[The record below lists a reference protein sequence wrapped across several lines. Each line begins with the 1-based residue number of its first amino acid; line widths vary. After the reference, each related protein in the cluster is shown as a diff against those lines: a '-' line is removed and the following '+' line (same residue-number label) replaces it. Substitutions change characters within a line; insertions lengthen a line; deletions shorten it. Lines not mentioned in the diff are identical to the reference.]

1 VTDKLELRWAVA
13 AVLAVECLTFS
24 SSAVAYPLD
33 AYPETGI
40 RRLEGL
46 RLANEGKVADVKQPR
61 GALLPLK
68 EVDLRLVGSSFDLP
82 PSDPEFNKRL
92 AGLLGGSLGGYGLAV
107 LDLTDPA
114 KPRYAEHNGDY
125 KQNVGSVGKIV
136 VALALFQALAD
147 VYPNDMAARQRILRT
162 TNVTADGF
170 SQYDHHTVRMF
181 NVETKALT
189 RRAIQVGDK
198 ATLWEFVDWM
208 MSPSSNSAAGMV
220 MREAML
226 LRQFGTA
233 YPVPETE
240 IRRFFSQT
248 PKGELTALF
257 EKTFFEP
264 ITRNGL
270 ELAQLRQGSFFTA
283 TGKQIVPGPGD
294 SYGTARELMRYL
306 LRMEE
311 GRLVDEWSSRE
322 IKRLMYVTERRI
334 RFASA
339 PALADAA
346 VYFKSGSLY
355 ECAKEAGFVC
365 GQYMGNVKNYMNSI
379 AIVEYPAGD
388 RKIHYMVTLISNVLR
403 KNSAAE
409 HQALAGRIQQLI
421 AAPWPAPGPTK

>member
-1 VTDKLELRWAVA
+1 VKNNSMNRRA
-13 AVLAVECLTFS
+13 AAACLALTGALLS
-24 SSAVAYPLD
+24 GAAGAYPLD
-33 AYPETGI
+33 AFPETGV

-46 RLANEGKVADVKQPR
+46 RLANEGKVKDVKQPA
-61 GALLPLK
+61 GALLPSK
-68 EVDLRLVGSSFDLP
+68 AVDLRLVGATFDLP
-82 PSDPEFNKRL
+82 PVDPEFNRQ
-92 AGLLGGSLGGYGLAV
+92 LGGILGGNLDSYGLAV
-107 LDLTDPA
+107 LDLSDPA
-114 KPRYAEHNGDY
+114 KPRYAEHNGAY

-147 VYPNDMAARQRILRT
+147 VYPNDLDARHRELKT
-162 TNVTADGF
+162 TMVTADGF

-181 NVETKALT
+181 NVETKSLV
-189 RRAIQVGDK
+189 RRAIQVGDR

-226 LRQFGTA
+226 LRQYGTA
-233 YPVPETE
+233 YPVPEAE
-240 IRRFFSQT
+240 IRRFFEQT

-264 ITRNGL
+264 VTRNGL
-270 ELAQLRQGSFFTA
+270 DLAQLRQGSFFTA
-283 TGKQIVPGPGD
+283 TGKKNVPGGGD

-311 GRLVDEWSSRE
+311 GRLVDAWSSRE

-334 RFASA
+334 RYASA

-355 ECAKEAGFVC
+355 ECAKEPGFTC

-379 AIVEYPAGD
+379 AIIEYPAGD
-388 RKIHYMVTLISNVLR
+388 RKLYYMVTLISNVLR

-409 HQALAGRIQQLI
+409 HQALAGRLHQLI
-421 AAPWPAPGPTK
+421 GQSHGR

>member
-1 VTDKLELRWAVA
+1 VKIDSMNRRAAAACLALTGALLAGAVG
-13 AVLAVECLTFS
+13 
-24 SSAVAYPLD
+24 AYPLD
-33 AYPETGI
+33 AFPETGV

-46 RLANEGKVADVKQPR
+46 RLANEGKVKDVKQPG
-61 GALLPLK
+61 GALLPSK
-68 EVDLRLVGSSFDLP
+68 AVDLRLTGATFDLP
-82 PSDPEFNKRL
+82 PVDPEFNRQL
-92 AGLLGGSLGGYGLAV
+92 AGILGGSLDSYGLAV

-114 KPRYAEHNGDY
+114 KPRYAEHNGAY

-147 VYPNDMAARQRILRT
+147 AYPNDLEARQRVLKT
-162 TNVTADGF
+162 TVVTADGF
-170 SQYDHHTVRMF
+170 SQYDHHTVRIF
-181 NVETKALT
+181 NVETKSLV
-189 RRAIQVGDK
+189 RRAIQVGDR

-226 LRQFGTA
+226 LRHYGA
-233 YPVPETE
+233 SYPVSEAE
-240 IRRFFSQT
+240 IKRFFGQT

-270 ELAQLRQGSFFTA
+270 DLAQLRQGSFFTA
-283 TGKQIVPGPGD
+283 TGKKNVPGGGD

-306 LRMEE
+306 LLMEE
-311 GRLVDEWSSRE
+311 GRLVDAWSSRE

-334 RFASA
+334 RYASA

-355 ECAKEAGFVC
+355 ECAKEPGFTC

-379 AIVEYPAGD
+379 AIIEYPAGD
-388 RKIHYMVTLISNVLR
+388 RKLYYMVTLISNVLR

-409 HQALAGRIQQLI
+409 HQALAGRLHQLI
-421 AAPWPAPGPTK
+421 GQAHAR

>member
-1 VTDKLELRWAVA
+1 VKIDSMNRRAAAACLALTGALLAGAVG
-13 AVLAVECLTFS
+13 
-24 SSAVAYPLD
+24 AYPLD
-33 AYPETGI
+33 AFPETGV

-46 RLANEGKVADVKQPR
+46 RLANEGKVKDVKQPG
-61 GALLPLK
+61 GALLPSK
-68 EVDLRLVGSSFDLP
+68 AVDLRLTGATFDLP
-82 PSDPEFNKRL
+82 PVDPEFNRQL
-92 AGLLGGSLGGYGLAV
+92 AGILGGSLDSYGLAV

-114 KPRYAEHNGDY
+114 KPRYAEHNGAY

-147 VYPNDMAARQRILRT
+147 AYPNDLEARQRVLKT
-162 TNVTADGF
+162 TVVTADGF
-170 SQYDHHTVRMF
+170 SQYDHHTVRIF
-181 NVETKALT
+181 NVETKSLV
-189 RRAIQVGDK
+189 RRAIQVGDR

-226 LRQFGTA
+226 LRHYGA
-233 YPVPETE
+233 SYPVSEAE
-240 IRRFFSQT
+240 IKRFFGQT

-270 ELAQLRQGSFFTA
+270 DLAQLRQGSFFTA
-283 TGKQIVPGPGD
+283 TGKKNVPGGGD

-306 LRMEE
+306 LLMEE
-311 GRLVDEWSSRE
+311 GRLVDAWSSRE

-334 RFASA
+334 RYASA

-355 ECAKEAGFVC
+355 ECAKEPGFTC

-388 RKIHYMVTLISNVLR
+388 RKLYYMVTLISNVLR

-409 HQALAGRIQQLI
+409 HQALAGRVHQLI
-421 AAPWPAPGPTK
+421 GQAHAR

>member
-1 VTDKLELRWAVA
+1 VKIDSMNRRAVA
-13 AVLAVECLTFS
+13 ACLALTGALLAG
-24 SSAVAYPLD
+24 AVGAYPLD
-33 AYPETGI
+33 AFPETGV

-46 RLANEGKVADVKQPR
+46 RLANEGKVKDVKQPG
-61 GALLPLK
+61 GALLPSK
-68 EVDLRLVGSSFDLP
+68 AVDLRLAGATFDLP
-82 PSDPEFNKRL
+82 PVDPEFNRQL
-92 AGLLGGSLGGYGLAV
+92 AGILGGSLDSYGLAV

-114 KPRYAEHNGDY
+114 KPRYAEHNGAY

-147 VYPNDMAARQRILRT
+147 AYPNDLEARQRVLKT
-162 TNVTADGF
+162 TVVTADGF
-170 SQYDHHTVRMF
+170 SQYDHHTVRIF
-181 NVETKALT
+181 NVETKSLV
-189 RRAIQVGDK
+189 RRAIQVGDR

-226 LRQFGTA
+226 LRHYGA
-233 YPVPETE
+233 SYPVSEAE
-240 IRRFFSQT
+240 IKRFFGQT

-270 ELAQLRQGSFFTA
+270 DLAQLRQGSFFTA
-283 TGKQIVPGPGD
+283 TGKKNVPGGGD

-306 LRMEE
+306 LLMEE
-311 GRLVDEWSSRE
+311 GRLVDAWSSRE

-334 RFASA
+334 RYASA

-355 ECAKEAGFVC
+355 ECAKEPGFTC

-388 RKIHYMVTLISNVLR
+388 RKLYYMVTLISNVLR

-409 HQALAGRIQQLI
+409 HQALAGRLHQLI
-421 AAPWPAPGPTK
+421 GKAHAR

>member
-1 VTDKLELRWAVA
+1 VKIDSMNRRAVA
-13 AVLAVECLTFS
+13 ACLALTGALLAG
-24 SSAVAYPLD
+24 AVGAYPLD
-33 AYPETGI
+33 AFPETGV

-46 RLANEGKVADVKQPR
+46 RLANEGKVKDVKQPG
-61 GALLPLK
+61 GALLPSK
-68 EVDLRLVGSSFDLP
+68 AVDLRLAGATFDLP
-82 PSDPEFNKRL
+82 PVDPEFNRQL
-92 AGLLGGSLGGYGLAV
+92 AGILGGSLDSYGLAV

-114 KPRYAEHNGDY
+114 KPRYAEHNGAY

-147 VYPNDMAARQRILRT
+147 AYPNDLEARQRVLKT
-162 TNVTADGF
+162 TVVTADGF
-170 SQYDHHTVRMF
+170 SQYDHHTVRIF
-181 NVETKALT
+181 NVETKSLV
-189 RRAIQVGDK
+189 RRAIQVGDR

-226 LRQFGTA
+226 LRHYGA
-233 YPVPETE
+233 SYPVPEAE
-240 IRRFFSQT
+240 IKRFFGQT

-270 ELAQLRQGSFFTA
+270 DLAQLRQGSFFTA
-283 TGKQIVPGPGD
+283 TGKKNVPGGGD

-306 LRMEE
+306 LLMEE
-311 GRLVDEWSSRE
+311 GRLVDAWSSRE

-334 RFASA
+334 RYASA

-355 ECAKEAGFVC
+355 ECAKEPGFTC

-388 RKIHYMVTLISNVLR
+388 RKLYYMVTLISNVLR

-409 HQALAGRIQQLI
+409 HQALAGRLHQLI
-421 AAPWPAPGPTK
+421 GQAHAR

>member
-1 VTDKLELRWAVA
+1 MSAKTMRFRGVA
-13 AVLAVECLTFS
+13 TAAALAAALW
-24 SSAVAYPLD
+24 SSAGHTYPLD

-40 RRLEGL
+40 RRLEEL
-46 RLANEGKVADVKQPR
+46 RLANEGKIADVKQPP

-68 EVDLRLVGSSFDLP
+68 AVDLRLAGMTFDLP
-82 PSDPEFNKRL
+82 APDPAFNQQL
-92 AGLLGGSLGGYGLAV
+92 AALLGGNLASYGLAV

-114 KPRYAEHNGDY
+114 RPRYAEHNGDY
-125 KQNVGSVGKIV
+125 RQNVGSVGKIV

-147 VYPNDMAARQRILRT
+147 TYPKDTGARERILKT
-162 TNVTADGF
+162 TVVTADGF
-170 SQYDHHTVRMF
+170 SQYDHHTVRMY

-226 LRQFGTA
+226 LRQYGTA
-233 YPVPETE
+233 YPVPEAE
-240 IRRFFSQT
+240 IKRFFSQT
-248 PKGELTALF
+248 PKSELTALF

-270 ELAQLRQGSFFTA
+270 DLAQLRQGSFFTA
-283 TGKQIVPGPGD
+283 TGKQVVPGPGD

-339 PALADAA
+339 PALAGAA

-355 ECAKEAGFVC
+355 ECAKEPGFVC

-379 AIVEYPAGD
+379 AIIEYPAGD

-409 HQALAGRIQQLI
+409 HQALAARLQQLMLNR
-421 AAPWPAPGPTK
+421 PAGK

>member
-1 VTDKLELRWAVA
+1 MNARKTMSRWVVSAAAVA
-13 AVLAVECLTFS
+13 GALLSLT
-24 SSAVAYPLD
+24 VQAYPLD

-40 RRLEGL
+40 RRLEEL
-46 RLANEGKVADVKQPR
+46 RLANEGKIADVKQPS

-68 EVDLRLVGSSFDLP
+68 AVDLRLAGMTFDLP
-82 PSDPEFNKRL
+82 APDPAFNQQL
-92 AGLLGGSLGGYGLAV
+92 AALLGGNLAGYGLAV

-114 KPRYAEHNGDY
+114 RPRYAEHNGDY
-125 KQNVGSVGKIV
+125 RQNVGSVGKVV

-147 VYPNDMAARQRILRT
+147 TYPNDVAARQRILKT
-162 TNVTADGF
+162 TIVTADGF

-226 LRQFGTA
+226 LRQYGTA
-233 YPVPETE
+233 YPVPEAE
-240 IRRFFSQT
+240 IKRFFSQT
-248 PKGELTALF
+248 PKSELTALF

-270 ELAQLRQGSFFTA
+270 DLAQLRQGSFFTA

-355 ECAKEAGFVC
+355 ECSKEPGFSC

-379 AIVEYPAGD
+379 AIIEYPAGD

-409 HQALAGRIQQLI
+409 HQALAAKLQQLMLKR
-421 AAPWPAPGPTK
+421 PAGR

>member
-1 VTDKLELRWAVA
+1 MKTVAGVRWAAVGV
-13 AVLAVECLTFS
+13 AVLVLSILAGT
-24 SSAVAYPLD
+24 ANAYPLD

-46 RLANEGKVADVKQPR
+46 RLANEGKVADVRQPR

-68 EVDLRLVGSSFDLP
+68 DVDLRLADSTVDLP
-82 PSDPEFNKRL
+82 APDAEFNRQLAGILGGNLAGYGVAILDLSDPAR
-92 AGLLGGSLGGYGLAV
+92 
-107 LDLTDPA
+107 
-114 KPRYAEHNGDY
+114 PRYAEHNGSLR
-125 KQNVGSVGKIV
+125 QNVGSVGKIV

-147 VYPNDMAARQRILRT
+147 TYPSDIAARQHILKT
-162 TNVTADGF
+162 TMVTADGF

-181 NVETKALT
+181 NVETRGLA

-198 ATLWEFVDWM
+198 ASLWEFVDWM

-226 LRQFGTA
+226 VRQYGSA
-233 YPVPETE
+233 YPVPEAE
-240 IRRFFSQT
+240 IKRFFSQT
-248 PKGELTALF
+248 PKGELMALF
-257 EKTFFEP
+257 ERTFFEP
-264 ITRNGL
+264 LTRNGL
-270 ELAQLRQGSFFTA
+270 HLDQLRQGSFFTA

-294 SYGTARELMRYL
+294 SYGTARELLRYL

-311 GRLVDEWSSRE
+311 GRLVDAWSSRE

-334 RFASA
+334 RYATA
-339 PALADAA
+339 PSLVDAA

-355 ECAKEAGFVC
+355 ECAPEPGFRC

-388 RKIHYMVTLISNVLR
+388 RKLYYMVTLISNVLR

-421 AAPWPAPGPTK
+421 AGQHR

>member
-1 VTDKLELRWAVA
+1 VKIDSMNRRAAAACLALTGALLAGAVG
-13 AVLAVECLTFS
+13 
-24 SSAVAYPLD
+24 AYPLD
-33 AYPETGI
+33 AFPETGV

-46 RLANEGKVADVKQPR
+46 RLANEGKVKDVKQPG
-61 GALLPLK
+61 GALLPSK
-68 EVDLRLVGSSFDLP
+68 AVDLRLTGATFDLP
-82 PSDPEFNKRL
+82 PVDPEFNRQL
-92 AGLLGGSLGGYGLAV
+92 AGILGGSLDSYGLAV

-114 KPRYAEHNGDY
+114 KPRYAEHNGAY

-147 VYPNDMAARQRILRT
+147 AYPNDLEARQRVLKT
-162 TNVTADGF
+162 TVVTADGF
-170 SQYDHHTVRMF
+170 SQYDHHTVRIF
-181 NVETKALT
+181 NVETKSLV
-189 RRAIQVGDK
+189 RRAIQVGDR

-226 LRQFGTA
+226 LRHYGA
-233 YPVPETE
+233 SYPVSEAE
-240 IRRFFSQT
+240 IKRFFGQT

-270 ELAQLRQGSFFTA
+270 DLAQLRQGSFFTA
-283 TGKQIVPGPGD
+283 TGKKNVPGGGD

-306 LRMEE
+306 LLMEE
-311 GRLVDEWSSRE
+311 GRLVDAWSSRE

-334 RFASA
+334 RYASA

-355 ECAKEAGFVC
+355 ECAKEPGFTC

-388 RKIHYMVTLISNVLR
+388 RKLYYMVTLISNVLR

-409 HQALAGRIQQLI
+409 HQALAGRLHQLI
-421 AAPWPAPGPTK
+421 GKAHAR

>member
-1 VTDKLELRWAVA
+1 VKIDSMNRRAVA
-13 AVLAVECLTFS
+13 ACLALTCALLAG
-24 SSAVAYPLD
+24 AVGAYPLD
-33 AYPETGI
+33 AFPETGV

-46 RLANEGKVADVKQPR
+46 RLANEGKVKDVKQPG
-61 GALLPLK
+61 GALLPSK
-68 EVDLRLVGSSFDLP
+68 AVDLRLAGATFDLP
-82 PSDPEFNKRL
+82 PVDPEFNRQL
-92 AGLLGGSLGGYGLAV
+92 AGILGGSLDSYGLAV

-114 KPRYAEHNGDY
+114 KPRYAEHNGAY

-147 VYPNDMAARQRILRT
+147 AYPNDLEARQRVLKT
-162 TNVTADGF
+162 TVVTADGF
-170 SQYDHHTVRMF
+170 SQYDHHTVRIF
-181 NVETKALT
+181 NVETKSLV
-189 RRAIQVGDK
+189 RRAIQVGDR

-226 LRQFGTA
+226 LRHYGA
-233 YPVPETE
+233 SYPVSEAE
-240 IRRFFSQT
+240 IKRFFGQT

-270 ELAQLRQGSFFTA
+270 DLAQLRQGSFFTA
-283 TGKQIVPGPGD
+283 TGKKNVPGGGD

-306 LRMEE
+306 LLMEE
-311 GRLVDEWSSRE
+311 GRLVDAWSSRE

-334 RFASA
+334 RYASA

-355 ECAKEAGFVC
+355 ECAKEPGFTC

-388 RKIHYMVTLISNVLR
+388 RKLYYMVTLITNVLR

-409 HQALAGRIQQLI
+409 HQALAGRVHQLI
-421 AAPWPAPGPTK
+421 GQAHAR

>member
-1 VTDKLELRWAVA
+1 VNALKAMSRWVARAAAVA
-13 AVLAVECLTFS
+13 GAMLSLAVH
-24 SSAVAYPLD
+24 AYPLD

-46 RLANEGKVADVKQPR
+46 RLANEGKIADVKQPA

-68 EVDLRLVGSSFDLP
+68 AVDLRLAGLALDLP
-82 PSDPEFNKRL
+82 PLDPELNRQL
-92 AGLLGGSLGGYGLAV
+92 SGLLGGNLAGYGLAV

-114 KPRYAEHNGDY
+114 RPRYAEHNGDY
-125 KQNVGSVGKIV
+125 RQNVGSVGKIV

-147 VYPNDMAARQRILRT
+147 NYPKDIAARQRVLKTI
-162 TNVTADGF
+162 VTADGF
-170 SQYDHHTVRMF
+170 SQYDHHTVRIF
-181 NVETKALT
+181 NVEAKALT

-226 LRQFGTA
+226 LRQYGTA
-233 YPVPETE
+233 YPVPEAE
-240 IRRFFSQT
+240 IKRFFSQT
-248 PKGELTALF
+248 PKSELTALF

-270 ELAQLRQGSFFTA
+270 DLAQLRQGSFFTA
-283 TGKQIVPGPGD
+283 TGKQVVPGPGD

-334 RFASA
+334 RFAGA

-355 ECAKEAGFVC
+355 ECAKEPGFVC

-379 AIVEYPAGD
+379 AIIEFPAGD
-388 RKIHYMVTLISNVLR
+388 RKVHYMVTLISNVLR

-409 HQALAGRIQQLI
+409 HQALAARIQQLI
-421 AAPWPAPGPTK
+421 VNNHGGK

>member
-1 VTDKLELRWAVA
+1 MNPIFTAHRLAGAAVA
-13 AVLAVECLTFS
+13 L
-24 SSAVAYPLD
+24 SAALMVAAANAYPLD

-46 RLANEGKVADVKQPR
+46 RLANEGKVADVKQPN
-61 GALLPLK
+61 GAMLPLK
-68 EVDLRLVGSSFDLP
+68 AVDLRLVGSTFDLP
-82 PSDPEFNKRL
+82 PPDPEFNKQL
-92 AGLLGGSLGGYGLAV
+92 ADILGGSLAGYGVAI
-107 LDLTDPA
+107 LDLSDPA
-114 KPRYAEHNGDY
+114 KPRYAEHNGTY
-125 KQNVGSVGKIV
+125 RQNVGSVGKIV

-147 VYPNDMAARQRILRT
+147 TYPNDIAARQRVLKT
-162 TNVTADGF
+162 TMVTADGF

-181 NVETKALT
+181 NVETKSLT

-226 LRQFGTA
+226 LRQYGTA
-233 YPVPETE
+233 YPVSEAE
-240 IRRFFSQT
+240 IRRFFGQT
-248 PKGELTALF
+248 PKPELTALF

-270 ELAQLRQGSFFTA
+270 DLEQLRQGSFFTA
-283 TGKQIVPGPGD
+283 TGKQIVPGAGD
-294 SYGTARELMRYL
+294 SYGTARELMRYM

-334 RFASA
+334 RYASA
-339 PALADAA
+339 PSLADAA
-346 VYFKSGSLY
+346 VYFKSGSLF
-355 ECAKEAGFVC
+355 ECTKQPGFQC

-379 AIVEYPAGD
+379 AIIEYPAGD
-388 RKIHYMVTLISNVLR
+388 RKLHYMVTLISNVLR
-403 KNSAAE
+403 KNSAAD
-409 HQALAGRIQQLI
+409 HQALASRIQQMML
-421 AAPWPAPGPTK
+421 ARRASR

>member
-1 VTDKLELRWAVA
+1 MNALKTMSRWVVPVA
-13 AVLAVECLTFS
+13 AVAGALLSLGVH
-24 SSAVAYPLD
+24 AYPLD

-40 RRLEGL
+40 RRLEEL
-46 RLANEGKVADVKQPR
+46 RLANEGKIADVKQPS

-68 EVDLRLVGSSFDLP
+68 AVDLRLAGATFDLP
-82 PSDPEFNKRL
+82 PPDPAFNQQL
-92 AGLLGGSLGGYGLAV
+92 GALLGGGLSSYGLAV

-114 KPRYAEHNGDY
+114 RPRYAEHNGEY
-125 KQNVGSVGKIV
+125 RQNVGSVGKIV

-147 VYPNDMAARQRILRT
+147 TYPTDIAARQRILKT
-162 TNVTADGF
+162 TVVTADGF

-226 LRQFGTA
+226 LRQYGTA
-233 YPVPETE
+233 YPVPEAE
-240 IRRFFSQT
+240 IKRFFSQT
-248 PKGELTALF
+248 PKSELTALF

-264 ITRNGL
+264 ITRNEL
-270 ELAQLRQGSFFTA
+270 DLAQLRQGSFFTA
-283 TGKQIVPGPGD
+283 TGKQVVPGPGD

-355 ECAKEAGFVC
+355 ECTKEPGFSC

-379 AIVEYPAGD
+379 AIIEYPAGD

-409 HQALAGRIQQLI
+409 HQALAARIQQLI
-421 AAPWPAPGPTK
+421 VNNHGGK